1 MLFWPSGGGELG
13 PSDSFTR
20 HLQGSDTTDQA
31 PGQTRRMKLYSRWC
45 GMALAFGLSSAGA
58 ATLNLQLDPDR
69 RLVPAGKEQE
79 VVVKIDVD
87 SDTCRRPNRLP
98 LNIAVVIDHSGS
110 MAGAKIEKTKQAAMQ
125 LIDQLTPEDNLALI
139 EFDDTV
145 EVLFPSQHVVDR
157 EALKA
162 EVQRIEPGGSTA
174 LYGGVESGGKQL
186 LKIDSRTERI
196 NRVILLSD
204 GLANVGP
211 SSTSALKGLGRS
223 LSRQS
228 VSVTT
233 IGVGDDY
240 NEDLM
245 AGLAEASDANYY
257 YVQDAE
263 KLPEIFAK
271 ELGGLQTVTA
281 RDVQVIITCADGV
294 QPVDLI
300 GRPEKFVDRKTMVE
314 FSPFAS
320 GQKRYLFLRCR
331 VKASDSARQMGLAS
345 VKVTYRDEINGSQE
359 ASTEQNVQIGV
370 TTNEQEVA
378 DAVNQTVAAER
389 ELQLNALAKDQA
401 MSDADAGKYRNAAES
416 LRANAQKLEA
426 VAANAPML
434 VKRNLESQAQ
444 EQRARAQEIDAN
456 GMSKSMRKMIQSES
470 YNTRNGKE

>member
-1 MLFWPSGGGELG
+1 
-13 PSDSFTR
+13 
-20 HLQGSDTTDQA
+20 
-31 PGQTRRMKLYSRWC
+31 MKVHFRWC
-45 GMALAFGLSSAGA
+45 GLALAFSLSSAGA
-58 ATLNLQLDPDR
+58 ATLNLQLHPDR
-69 RLVPAGKEQE
+69 QLVPAGKDQE
-79 VVVKIDVD
+79 VVVKVDLD
-87 SDTCRRPNRLP
+87 SDNGRRPNRLP

-139 EFDDTV
+139 EFDNTV

-162 EVQRIEPGGSTA
+162 KVQRIEPGGSTA
-174 LYGGVESGGKQL
+174 LYAGVEAGGEQL

-223 LSRQS
+223 LSRQG

-281 RDVQVIITCADGV
+281 RNVKVAIACGDGV
-294 QPVDLI
+294 EPIDLI
-300 GRPEKFVDRKTMVE
+300 GRPEKFVDQKAVVE
-314 FSPFAS
+314 FSSFAS
-320 GQKRYLFLRCR
+320 GQNRYLFLRCR
-331 VKASDSARQMGLAS
+331 VKANGAATQMDLAS

-359 ASTEQNVQIGV
+359 ASAEQTVRIGV
-370 TTNEQEVA
+370 TASDKEAANA
-378 DAVNQTVAAER
+378 INQTVAAER

-401 MSDADAGKYRNAAES
+401 MSDADAGHFRDAAKS
-416 LRANAQKLEA
+416 LRANAKKLEA
-426 VAANAPML
+426 VAASAPL
-434 VKRNLESQAQ
+434 PVKENLEAQAQ
-444 EQRARAQEIDAN
+444 QQRARADEIDAG
-456 GMSKSMRKMIQSES
+456 GMLKSLRKMIQSES
-470 YNTRNGKE
+470 YNRKNGKE